1 MQKTSNTERRRTNVE
16 LSDERAHLSAAV
28 IRRSAFIAFSLF
40 VATTASADTF
50 FPDTIGSTWEYAQTG
65 AEPSHFTIRIL
76 NRETVAGKDRLK
88 LQTAAGDQ
96 VIQEQV
102 ISSTNRGVILHSRES
117 ANEETASFDPPR
129 MLLPAPLQVGGT
141 WELEDEVAGIAMQQR
156 FKVVAEESVVVPAG
170 EFRAYHLHCEQP
182 WPLSISIDRWFA
194 PGTGFVK
201 DTTTTRGPTGRLLS
215 RVNTVL
221 TKFSIEPTAP
231 AAPAAAAVPPKIAVE
246 ISKERDGPQ
255 VTAFRADD
263 PHIYVHWHGEN
274 LTVNSIVRVAWVV
287 EDVGDVAEP
296 NFVVDETETE
306 VTTPE
311 FGTRFTLSRPTDG
324 WATGKYR
331 LELYLDDVLAEKV
344 LVTITD

>member
-1 MQKTSNTERRRTNVE
+1 MTA
-16 LSDERAHLSAAV
+16 LPP
-28 IRRSAFIAFSLF
+28 FSSLDDGRWTLRVARFALF
-40 VATTASADTF
+40 LCLTATTRADTF

-65 AEPSHFTIRIL
+65 AEPNRFTIRL
-76 NRETVAGKDRLK
+76 LSHENVAGKDRLK
-88 LQTAAGDQ
+88 LRTASGDQ
-96 VIQEQV
+96 VLQEQV
-102 ISSTNRGVILHSRES
+102 ISSTNRGVILHSRAS
-117 ANEETASFDPPR
+117 ANEEAASFDPPR
-129 MLLPAPLQVGGT
+129 VLLPIPLEVGRT
-141 WELEDEVAGIAMQQR
+141 WELDDDVAGIAMHQK

-170 EFRAYHLHCEQP
+170 EFSAYHLHCEQP

-231 AAPAAAAVPPKIAVE
+231 AAPVVAGAPPKITVE
-246 ISKERDGPQ
+246 ISKERDGPP

-263 PHIYVHWHGEN
+263 PEIYVHWHGKN
-274 LTVNSIVRVAWVV
+274 LTVNSLVRVAWVV

-331 LELYLDDVLAEKV
+331 LELYLDDVLTEKV
-344 LVTITD
+344 VVTITD